1 MVVLE
6 DVSRV
11 WLNSESEFR
20 YPSVFDQGKREVYL
34 KGEGY
39 FEVVHDKERPFIVRT
54 EKVST
59 RVLGTEFNVQSYT
72 GKAVNVTLVKGSVAV
87 RSNNDQANTSE
98 VVLNPGENASWE
110 GGRFRVETV
119 DALKYVAWK
128 DGFFVYQDKKLDDI
142 LNELARWYDFT
153 FSYRNNELKDLVLT
167 AKLKKF
173 DRVDRIFR
181 ILTETGKLGFTTQ
194 GKEVIVYEKKD
205 PLE

>member
-1 MVVLE
+1 MVLE
-6 DVSRV
+6 DGSRV

-72 GKAVNVTLVKGSVAV
+72 GKAVNVTLVRGSVAV
-87 RSNNDQANTSE
+87 RGNNDQANTSE

-128 DGFFVYQDKKLDDI
+128 DGFFYYDNEPLENI
-142 LNELARWYDFT
+142 LNELGRWFDFT
-153 FSYRNNELKDLVLT
+153 VFYQNPEVKSYRFKFWANRKDTPEEIMERLN
-167 AKLKKF
+167 
-173 DRVDRIFR
+173 
-181 ILTETGKLGFTTQ
+181 ETGKLHVRFNG
-194 GKEVIVYEKKD
+194 ESVVVS
-205 PLE
+205 L